1 MLLDNEEIERKV
13 EEILQPILERRGYVL
28 VDVEFKGA
36 GRRQLLR
43 VFIDRREGGISVNE
57 CASVSE
63 ELSLILDVEDFISG
77 PYILEV
83 SSPGLDRV
91 LKKDREIN
99 WAIGKKVRV
108 VTLEGELKG
117 RLIDNLE
124 DRIIIDDIEI
134 EKDKILKIQLDEV

>member
-1 MLLDNEEIERKV
+1 MLLDNEEIERRV
-13 EEILQPILERRGYVL
+13 EDILQPILERRGYVL

-43 VFIDRREGGISVNE
+43 IYIDRREGGISVNE

-99 WAIGKKVRV
+99 WAIGKRVRV

-117 RLIDNLE
+117 RLIDNLD
-124 DRIIIDDIEI
+124 DRIVVDDTEI

>member
-1 MLLDNEEIERKV
+1 MPLDNEEIERKV

-124 DRIIIDDIEI
+124 DRIIIDDTEI

>member
-13 EEILQPILERRGYVL
+13 EEVLAPILDRKGYVL
-28 VDVEFKGA
+28 VDIEFKGA
-36 GRRQLLR
+36 GRRQILR
-43 VFIDRREGGISVNE
+43 VFIDRREGGISVYE
-57 CASVSE
+57 CARVSE
-63 ELSLILDVEDFISG
+63 ELSLVLDVEDFISG

-99 WAIGKKVRV
+99 WAIGKNVRV
-108 VTLEGELKG
+108 VTLEGEFRG

-124 DRIIIDDIEI
+124 DRIILDNIEI
-134 EKDKILKIQLDEV
+134 EKDKILKIQLNEV

>member
-1 MLLDNEEIERKV
+1 MPLDNEEIERRV
-13 EEILQPILERRGYVL
+13 EEVLTPILDRKGYVL
-28 VDVEFKGA
+28 VDIEFKGA
-36 GRRQLLR
+36 GRRQILR
-43 VFIDRREGGISVNE
+43 VFIDRREGGISVYE
-57 CASVSE
+57 CARVSE
-63 ELSLILDVEDFISG
+63 ELSLVLDVEDFISG

-108 VTLEGELKG
+108 VTLEGEFRG

-124 DRIIIDDIEI
+124 DRIILDNIEI
-134 EKDKILKIQLDEV
+134 EKDKILKIQLNEV

>member
-1 MLLDNEEIERKV
+1 MPLDNEEIERRV
-13 EEILQPILERRGYVL
+13 EEVLTPILDRKGYVL
-28 VDVEFKGA
+28 VDIEFKGA
-36 GRRQLLR
+36 GRRQFLR
-43 VFIDRREGGISVNE
+43 VFIDRREGGISVYE
-57 CASVSE
+57 CARVSE
-63 ELSLILDVEDFISG
+63 ELSLVLDVEDFISG

-108 VTLEGELKG
+108 VTLEGEFRG

-124 DRIIIDDIEI
+124 DRIILDNIEI
-134 EKDKILKIQLDEV
+134 EKDKILKIQLNEV

>member
-13 EEILQPILERRGYVL
+13 EEVLAPILDRKGYVL
-28 VDVEFKGA
+28 VDIEFKGA
-36 GRRQLLR
+36 GRRQILR
-43 VFIDRREGGISVNE
+43 VFIDRREGGISVYE
-57 CASVSE
+57 CARVSE
-63 ELSLILDVEDFISG
+63 ELSLVLDVEDFIPG

-99 WAIGKKVRV
+99 WAIGKNVRV
-108 VTLEGELKG
+108 VTLEGEFRG

-124 DRIIIDDIEI
+124 DRIILDNIEI
-134 EKDKILKIQLDEV
+134 EKDKILKIQLNEV

>member
-13 EEILQPILERRGYVL
+13 EEVLAPILDRKGYVL
-28 VDVEFKGA
+28 VDIEFKGA
-36 GRRQLLR
+36 GRRQILR
-43 VFIDRREGGISVNE
+43 VFIDKREGGISVYE
-57 CASVSE
+57 CARVSE
-63 ELSLILDVEDFISG
+63 ELSLVLDVEDFISG

-99 WAIGKKVRV
+99 WAIGKNVRV
-108 VTLEGELKG
+108 VTLEGEFRG

-124 DRIIIDDIEI
+124 DRIILDNIEI
-134 EKDKILKIQLDEV
+134 KKDKILKIQLNEV

>member
-1 MLLDNEEIERKV
+1 MLLDNEEIKRRV
-13 EEILQPILERRGYVL
+13 EEILQPILERRGYIL
-28 VDVEFKGA
+28 VDIEFKGA

-63 ELSLILDVEDFISG
+63 ELSLILDVEDFIAG

-83 SSPGLDRV
+83 SSPGLNRV

-108 VTLEGELKG
+108 VTLEGEFKG

-124 DRIIIDDIEI
+124 DRIIVDDAEI

>member
-28 VDVEFKGA
+28 VDIEFKGA

-108 VTLEGELKG
+108 VTLEGEYKG

-124 DRIIIDDIEI
+124 DRIIIDESEI
-134 EKDKILKIQLDEV
+134 GKDKILKIQLDEV

>member
-13 EEILQPILERRGYVL
+13 EDILQPILERRGYVL

-57 CASVSE
+57 CARVSE

-99 WAIGKKVRV
+99 WAIGKRVRV

-117 RLIDNLE
+117 RLIDNLN
-124 DRIIIDDIEI
+124 DRIIVDNTEI

>member
-63 ELSLILDVEDFISG
+63 ELSLVLDVEDFISG